1 MGDNQENLSNRSL
14 TPYFVVSHID
24 ILGMSRLLNTL
35 DEFCDLSDFQYVSKE
50 LRKKDPL
57 MRLESCELNQI
68 KGELG
73 TFNREVAFDMDDDII
88 IAPNFLTRKSNQ
100 LLVIPP
106 AALMGMCKQCLKV
119 H

>member
-1 MGDNQENLSNRSL
+1 MGVNQENLSNRSL
-14 TPYFVVSHID
+14 NPYFVVSYID

-57 MRLESCELNQI
+57 LRLDSCELSQI
-68 KGELG
+68 KGMLG
-73 TFNREVAFDMDDDII
+73 TFNREIAFDMDDDII

-106 AALMGMCKQCLKV
+106 AALLGICRQCLKA